1 MSDSN
6 NSGDKKSQGPSGSKR
21 LELKKPVETGKVR
34 QSFSHGRSKT
44 VQVEVRKKRSF
55 SRDIE
60 AASSARPGPG
70 RGAAGETKRKGA
82 PPRGGAPKSAGATK
96 RQLTESELAA
106 RVRAIKSARAAAEEE
121 ARRRAEE
128 EARRKAAE
136 EEARR
141 RAAEEEAR
149 RKAEEEEARRRAAE
163 QPDVP
168 KAHEEPAVAEKP
180 AEEAPAAPVKP
191 APPRKAAS
199 APSQEAAPRRKQTPP
214 KPAKPARPTRG
225 AGERRR
231 SNKSMAQLLDDRGE
245 RQRSLASMRRRQERE
260 RRAARNAGGG
270 EAPAK
275 VYRDVVIPETITVAE
290 LANRMAE
297 RAVEVVRAL
306 MKMGV
311 MVTVNQSIDADT
323 AQLIVEEFGHRPK
336 RVSESDIEDS
346 LIQVEDDP
354 ADLQPRPPVVTVMGH
369 VDHGKTSLLDA
380 LRQADVAAHEAG
392 GITQHIGA
400 YQVELNGQKIT
411 FLDTPGHAA
420 FTAMRARGAKATD
433 IVILVVAADDSVMP
447 QTIEAI
453 RHAKEAEVPI
463 VVAINKCDRPDADP
477 NRVRQDLLQHELF
490 VEEMGGDVL
499 SVEVSAIKK
508 QGLDKLLEAVLLQAE
523 LLELKANYNCPASGS
538 IIEAKLEQGRGPV
551 ATTLVQR
558 GTLHVGDVLVAGD
571 EWGRVRALIN
581 DRGERVK
588 EATPSTPVEILGLQ
602 ATPSAGDEFA
612 VVESEAKAREISE
625 FRHRKRREAQAAG
638 AGRGTLEQM
647 FSAIKEGTAKELP
660 VLVKADVQGS
670 VEAIVAACEKLAND
684 EVKVRVVHGAVG
696 AISESD
702 VQLAKASGALI
713 LGFNVRAN
721 KQARELAER
730 EKTDIRYYSVIYHL
744 TDDLR
749 NMLSGMMKPELRE
762 NFIGTAEILEVFNI
776 TKVGKVAGCV
786 VREGVIRRGAGVR
799 LLRDNVVIHEGT
811 LSTLKRFKDEV
822 KEVKQGM
829 ECGMAFEKYQDLQ
842 VGDII
847 EAFEV
852 QEVAREF

>member
-21 LELKKPVETGKVR
+21 LELKKPVEAGKVR

-44 VQVEVRKKRSF
+44 VKVEVRKKRSF

-60 AASSARPGPG
+60 AAASAKPG
-70 RGAAGETKRKGA
+70 RGAAGETKRKSA
-82 PPRGGAPKSAGATK
+82 PQRGGAAKPAGAAK

-121 ARRRAEE
+121 ARRRAAEE
-128 EARRKAAE
+128 EARRRAAE

-141 RAAEEEAR
+141 RAEEEAR

-163 QPDVP
+163 QP
-168 KAHEEPAVAEKP
+168 EEPAPAREEETAAVAAP
-180 AEEAPAAPVKP
+180 AEETQPAPVKP
-191 APPRKAAS
+191 AAPRKAAA
-199 APSQEAAPRRKQTPP
+199 APSQDAAPRRKQTPP

-260 RRAARNAGGG
+260 RRAARNAGSG

-354 ADLQPRPPVVTVMGH
+354 ADLEPRPPVVTVMGH

-380 LRQADVAAHEAG
+380 LRHADVAAHEAG

-453 RHAKEAEVPI
+453 RHAKEADVPI

-523 LLELKANYNCPASGS
+523 LLELKANYNCPASGT

-558 GTLHVGDVLVAGD
+558 GTLRVGDVLVAGD

-588 EATPSTPVEILGLQ
+588 EATPSMPVEILGLQ

-612 VVESEAKAREISE
+612 VVENEAKAREISE
-625 FRHRKRREAQAAG
+625 FRHRKRREARAAG

-749 NMLSGMMKPELRE
+749 NMLSGMMKPEMRE

-822 KEVKQGM
+822 REVKQGM